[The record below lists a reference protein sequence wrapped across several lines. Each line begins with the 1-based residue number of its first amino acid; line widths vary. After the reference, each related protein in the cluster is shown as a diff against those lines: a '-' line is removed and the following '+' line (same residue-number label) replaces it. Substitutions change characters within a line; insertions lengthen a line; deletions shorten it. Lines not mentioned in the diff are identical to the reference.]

1 LTEPRRFRRWP
12 AGGRVSAG
20 PDGHKDSGFPV
31 FRDEHAG
38 PTVGDMTEFLGEL
51 YVPRGHGV
59 AVEDDEV
66 RVRAAAAELTR
77 EGRPVRFLRTIFVPE
92 DETCF
97 YLFEASSAGSVR
109 EVGARAALLFEQRS
123 VSAVRIDESLGRA

>member
-1 LTEPRRFRRWP
+1 VKQVVERD
-12 AGGRVSAG
+12 AS
-20 PDGHKDSGFPV
+20 KDSGFPV
-31 FRDEHAG
+31 FRGARAG
-38 PTVGDMTEFLGEL
+38 PTVGAMTEFLGEL
-51 YVPRGHGV
+51 YVSREHGM

-97 YLFEASSAGSVR
+97 YLFEASSAGTVR
-109 EVGARAALLFEQRS
+109 EVGARAALLFDR
-123 VSAVRIDESLGRA
+123 VSASWRRPGGREESK

>member
-1 LTEPRRFRRWP
+1 
-12 AGGRVSAG
+12 
-20 PDGHKDSGFPV
+20 
-31 FRDEHAG
+31 
-38 PTVGDMTEFLGEL
+38 MTEFLGEL
-51 YVPRGHGV
+51 YVPREHGV

-97 YLFEASSAGSVR
+97 YLFEASSAGAVR
-109 EVGARAALLFEQRS
+109 EVGARAALLFDR
-123 VSAVRIDESLGRA
+123 VSASWRRPGQREESK

>member
-1 LTEPRRFRRWP
+1 VKQVVERD
-12 AGGRVSAG
+12 AS
-20 PDGHKDSGFPV
+20 KDSGFPV
-31 FRDEHAG
+31 FRGARTG
-38 PTVGDMTEFLGEL
+38 PTVGAMTEFLGEL
-51 YVPRGHGV
+51 YVSREHGV

-97 YLFEASSAGSVR
+97 YLFEASSAGTVR
-109 EVGARAALLFEQRS
+109 EVGARAALLFDR
-123 VSAVRIDESLGRA
+123 VSASWRRPGGREESK